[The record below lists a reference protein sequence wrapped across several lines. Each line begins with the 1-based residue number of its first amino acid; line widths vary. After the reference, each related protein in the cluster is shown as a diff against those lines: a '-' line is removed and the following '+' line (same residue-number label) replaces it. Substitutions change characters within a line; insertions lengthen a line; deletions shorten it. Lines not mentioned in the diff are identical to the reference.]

1 MGGRLATCPDTC
13 EVGEGEEA
21 DTELLR
27 EGDEV
32 RAGLRLGPGPRHGQP
47 QEAGHHQRLQW
58 SGIRNMVSDD
68 TRKTRDTKPKL
79 VLSRCWA
86 VGKKALHLLFF
97 IHDESATSLRFFVRC
112 FVVGIKT
119 E

>member
-21 DTELLR
+21 DTELLG

-68 TRKTRDTKPKL
+68 TRETRDTKPNL
-79 VLSRCWA
+79 HSIIPLLGCRE
-86 VGKKALHLLFF
+86 KKHCIYYFSFMTNLQ
-97 IHDESATSLRFFVRC
+97 LR
-112 FVVGIKT
+112 
-119 E
+119 